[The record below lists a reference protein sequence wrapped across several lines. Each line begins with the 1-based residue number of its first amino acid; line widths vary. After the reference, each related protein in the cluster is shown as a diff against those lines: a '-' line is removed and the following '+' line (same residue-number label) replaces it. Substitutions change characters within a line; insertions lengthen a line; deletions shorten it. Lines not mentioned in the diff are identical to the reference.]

1 MNQTIR
7 VIFAVI
13 LIALS
18 FTYPANADSQ
28 KFNLRLKSD
37 ADLTGKTFANKT
49 KRCGVNSAQSGDRHF
64 EALVSIYRQD
74 SITLTG
80 GTFKCSTQN
89 VIFID
94 KSLNIVIDKIKASK
108 GSDNPIEIRNSTV
121 MIKNSTFSDSPGN
134 KCVETENSFV
144 VFYKNKFIRCKN
156 AFDMETT
163 KRPVKSGFGPQQDI
177 AIFLNNSFIN
187 IRDDGFHCHDRT
199 NSLGVGHLFLKGNG
213 FVANIPGYTFRKFG
227 KIKDCTNVHRINK
240 ELEDA
245 IKTGDLALAK
255 KIAKDIITKS

>member
-1 MNQTIR
+1 MKQTIR
-7 VIFAVI
+7 IIFATI
-13 LIALS
+13 LVALNLTNLAS
-18 FTYPANADSQ
+18 AENQ
-28 KFNLRLKSD
+28 KFNLRLKND
-37 ADLTGKTFANKT
+37 ANLTGKTFANKT
-49 KRCGVNSAQSGDRHF
+49 KRCGVNSAQSGDRHV

-74 SITLTG
+74 GITLTG

-94 KSLNIVIDKIKASK
+94 KSLNIVIDKVKASK

-144 VFYKNKFIRCKN
+144 IFYKNKFINCKN